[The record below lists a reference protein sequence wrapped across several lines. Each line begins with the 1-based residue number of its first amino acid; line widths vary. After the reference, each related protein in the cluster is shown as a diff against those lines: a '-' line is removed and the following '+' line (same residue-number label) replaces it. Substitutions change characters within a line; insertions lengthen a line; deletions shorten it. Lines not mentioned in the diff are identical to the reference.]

1 MEAALHAEDSD
12 NLWKH
17 SGYKQYARK
26 YNQIV
31 GLIAKGTELPQV
43 LDYFDLERIPGG
55 GDTVPFQ
62 RKEIFDSVHANLSL
76 LRAFLETEIGV
87 VDDEILGLRDFF
99 QSRMRSAIIRMP
111 DKERDV
117 QDVVEQLFIGRGM
130 QKGQDYEREAGRVKI
145 SSKES
150 VPDFIIPKLSLAIE
164 IKFVKT
170 ASRVTEIIDEI
181 SADIAAYGKPYRQV
195 LFLIYDLGHIRD
207 EIEFRHDLENEPSVS
222 VVVIKH

>member
-1 MEAALHAEDSD
+1 MPEQDKNKLRGFLKLTISLLNAMEAALNAEDSE
-12 NLWKH
+12 NIWKH

-31 GLIAKGTELPQV
+31 DLISKETELPQII
-43 LDYFDLERIPGG
+43 DYFDLKKIPSG
-55 GDTVPFQ
+55 GDTLPFQ
-62 RKEIFDSVHANLSL
+62 RKEFFDSVHANLSL

-87 VDDEILGLRDFF
+87 VDDEILVLRDFL
-99 QSRMRSAIIRMP
+99 QSRMRSAIIRVP

-130 QKGQDYEREAGRVKI
+130 QKGQDYDREAGRVKI

-164 IKFVKT
+164 VKFVKIAT
-170 ASRVTEIIDEI
+170 RVAGIIDEV
-181 SADIAAYGKPYRQV
+181 SADITRSGQ
-195 LFLIYDLGHIRD
+195 
-207 EIEFRHDLENEPSVS
+207 
-222 VVVIKH
+222 